1 MELVDLSSWEDF
13 EERLKALTSTPPQ
26 LEDGAPLGYV
36 MSPEDIIVDAAGRP
50 QRIDKAFSWEAP
62 IAAHGLMHM
71 LIRNAWLLAAQQPD
85 KVRTEIRRDQ
95 EAIARSVDYERNAEG
110 WGGTIS
116 SIEAASATLT
126 HVENLISFY
135 VTRIFKK
142 DHSFNLENWHV
153 AWRKASKRDK

>member
-1 MELVDLSSWEDF
+1 MLVLNGF
-13 EERLKALTSTPPQ
+13 E
-26 LEDGAPLGYV
+26 
-36 MSPEDIIVDAAGRP
+36 AAADQGRSVP
-50 QRIDKAFSWEAP
+50 DNLRQRIEQLPTKLTQLYRSKEKVALQAFVTE
-62 IAAHGLMHM
+62 
-71 LIRNAWLLAAQQPD
+71 QQPD